1 MNIILTGC
9 DKNTEW
15 QLPWFIHNF
24 KTKCAGTH
32 CKLAITDFGMTEKAK
47 KKAALDADWVV
58 DLHGEDGWFNKV
70 RLFYKTHEIFGDS
83 NICWMDTDCE
93 IRRCPTGIFDYIEDN
108 KVAMCV
114 DRPWTEHGSPWSP
127 QGNLGPW
134 YNSGVVAYRGRP
146 QVLAYWLTECER
158 GNHRGDQEA
167 LYHYLNGD
175 AGRRFTNIV
184 EAPAK
189 YNMLRLDVEQG
200 RGPDDATVMHWTG
213 HKGKDEIKRQMAK

>member
-1 MNIILTGC
+1 
-9 DKNTEW
+9 
-15 QLPWFIHNF
+15 
-24 KTKCAGTH
+24 
-32 CKLAITDFGMTEKAK
+32 MTEKAK

-93 IRRCPTGIFDYIEDN
+93 IRRCPTGIFDHIEDN
-108 KVAMCV
+108 KVTMCV

-127 QGNLGPW
+127 QGNLRTMVQQW
-134 YNSGVVAYRGRP
+134 SGRIQGSTP
-146 QVLAYWLTECER
+146 GTLAYWLMECER
-158 GNHRGDQEA
+158 GDHRGDQEA

-213 HKGKDEIKRQMAK
+213 HKGKEEIKRQMAK